1 MSSPAWAQPDTSTP
15 AAAGN
20 NFDTSVSSS
29 IPSGAAAATGGG
41 ETVIAP
47 SSKANLVQRIFSVVT
62 LGLCGAMAATAV
74 YVLLNVGFTD
84 GKEMSEAFVGCYM
97 IIFSMLLAG
106 YEIMWWMPVPW
117 VNKSLRKNFGF
128 LYGLKGKAG
137 FIIYVAILNFGL
149 IGSND
154 AEVGDSGYTVEEFNI
169 GVGICM
175 LFNGLCHFFIYCRH
189 HEHFETYEAPSAG
202 LMKESGLT

>member
-15 AAAGN
+15 AASVN
-20 NFDTSVSSS
+20 NFDTNESAS
-29 IPSGAAAATGGG
+29 IPSGAAAATGG

-62 LGLCGAMAATAV
+62 LALCAAMAVTAV
-74 YVLLNVGFTD
+74 YVLLNVGLMD
-84 GKEMSEAFVGCYM
+84 EKEISEAFVGVYM

-169 GVGICM
+169 VVGFCM